1 MISRWKVGIVAA
13 ALLVLGG
20 VAEAKPAKP
29 KKASGTP
36 IDGVWN
42 AKGTVT
48 VSRHIS
54 NANVGDKFTR
64 RWTIK
69 SSCAGT
75 CKTTLSYATSAGHHF
90 AVPLQGKGTNWRG
103 ELDNVSS
110 PCTNGGTATG
120 PLTFKLHVTG
130 FTKKKKQK
138 VAKGIS
144 STATQSGTG
153 CATVKLV
160 VKFVLTRA

>member
-1 MISRWKVGIVAA
+1 MSSKWKVAIVPLAMLA
-13 ALLVLGG
+13 LGG
-20 VAEAKPAKP
+20 LAEAKPAKS

-36 IDGVWN
+36 IDGVWA

-48 VSRHIS
+48 VSKHIS
-54 NANVGDKFTR
+54 NTKVGDTFTR

-69 SSCAGT
+69 SSCAAA
-75 CKTTLSYATSAGHHF
+75 CKTTLEYQTSAGHHLT
-90 AVPLQGKGTNWRG
+90 VPLQGKGANWHGR
-103 ELDNVSS
+103 LDNVSS

-138 VAKGIS
+138 IASGIT

-160 VKFVLTRA
+160 VKFVLKRA

>member
-1 MISRWKVGIVAA
+1 MVSRWRVTVVALSMLA
-13 ALLVLGG
+13 
-20 VAEAKPAKP
+20 VAGLAQAKPAKT
-29 KKASGTP
+29 KKPSGTP
-36 IDGVWN
+36 IDGIWT

-48 VSRHIS
+48 VAKHIS
-54 NANVGDKFTR
+54 DAKVGDKITR

-69 SSCAGT
+69 SSCSGA
-75 CKTTLSYATSAGHHF
+75 CKTTLSYQTSSGHHIS
-90 AVPLQGKGTNWRG
+90 VPLQGKGANWHGRV
-103 ELDNVSS
+103 DNVSS

-138 VAKGIS
+138 VASGIT

-153 CATVKLV
+153 CATVKEV
-160 VKFVLTRA
+160 VKFVLSR

>member
-1 MISRWKVGIVAA
+1 MSSRWKVVTVAVA
-13 ALLVLGG
+13 MLALAGL
-20 VAEAKPAKP
+20 AEAKPAKT
-29 KKASGTP
+29 KKASGAP
-36 IDGVWN
+36 IDGVWT

-48 VSRHIS
+48 VAKHIS
-54 NANVGDKFTR
+54 DANVGDKFTR

-69 SSCAGT
+69 SSCAAA
-75 CKTTLSYATSAGHHF
+75 CKTTLSYQTSAGHHF
-90 AVPLQGKGTNWRG
+90 TVPLQGKGANWHG
-103 ELDNVSS
+103 KLDNVSS
-110 PCTNGGTATG
+110 PCTNGGMATG

-138 VAKGIS
+138 VASGIT

-153 CATVKLV
+153 CATVKEV

>member
-1 MISRWKVGIVAA
+1 MISRWKVGIVSVAV
-13 ALLVLGG
+13 LVLAG

-29 KKASGTP
+29 KKASGTA

-48 VSRHIS
+48 VARHIS
-54 NANVGDKFTR
+54 DTNVGDKFTR

-69 SSCAGT
+69 SSCAAS
-75 CKTTLSYATSAGHHF
+75 CKTTLSYTTSAGHRF
-90 AVPLQGKGTNWRG
+90 NVPLKGKGTNWKG
-103 ELDNVSS
+103 EVDNVSS
-110 PCTNGGTATG
+110 PCTNGGVATG

-130 FTKKKKQK
+130 FAKKKKQK
-138 VAKGIS
+138 VAKGIT